1 MQVLSRHLLNSGS
14 FVVSVICQCKEW
26 VPLWL
31 AVLLTASWNLPG
43 DGVDRRSKSQ
53 AKLAGFE

>member
-1 MQVLSRHLLNSGS
+1 MQVLSRHLLNSGR
-14 FVVSVICQCKEW
+14 FEVSVICQCKEW

-31 AVLLTASWNLPG
+31 AVLLTVSWTVPG
-43 DGVDRRSKSQ
+43 DGAGRRSKSQ

>member
-1 MQVLSRHLLNSGS
+1 MQVLSRHLLKPGG

-31 AVLLTASWNLPG
+31 AVLLTASWTMPG